1 MAIDDDDIYIECS
14 PVGSSDENVLTGVYK
29 DKYIKLEDRID
40 KETNDIINRV
50 KKIIHRK
57 KNTSGFMGFREGNKS
72 IDMNDVRKANI
83 PFDDVKMDINGNVI
97 SIQNKSPNDVL
108 QNISSSSNNNVSNIS
123 SYDPSK
129 LNLNFLKSNNLDIK
143 LPDIGNLDENV
154 LEIITDNFNPDLPN
168 YSLQS
173 LDLKDTKISFLVDA
187 GLNVDLNYLYKLGYD
202 INNITIGDIDLATLS
217 KAGFN
222 IDLPELEYK
231 FFQSGLD
238 VPNIKFPNINY
249 YDPSKLNLNFLK
261 SNNLDIKLPDI
272 GNLDKNILEN
282 ISDNFNPDLPNYS
295 LQSLDLNDAKISFLV
310 DAGLNVDLNSINKLG
325 YDINDITIGDIDLA
339 TLNKAGFNIDLPELE
354 YKFFE
359 SGLDVPNIKF
369 PNLNS
374 YHPSKLNLN
383 FLKSNNL
390 DIKLPDI
397 GNLDEN
403 VLENI
408 TDNFNP
414 DLPNYSLQ
422 SLDLNDAKISLLV
435 DAGLN
440 VDLNYLYKLGYDI
453 NDVTIGDID
462 LASLNKAGFN
472 IDLPELENKFFKS
485 GLDVPNINFPNIKF
499 PNMKFP
505 NMIPNMNE
513 NMNFTNVNIGNFA
526 SITEN
531 MFSKPKTGN
540 MINSIV
546 NYVKNIINNIIN
558 RNYDWVTGIIVGFI
572 LFVLFNILLNK
583 IENKNDI
590 I

>member
-1 MAIDDDDIYIECS
+1 MASDDDDIYIECS

-40 KETNDIINRV
+40 KETNDIINRI

-57 KNTSGFMGFREGNKS
+57 KNTSGFMGFREGNES
-72 IDMNDVRKANI
+72 INMNHVRKANI

-485 GLDVPNINFPNIKF
+485 GLDVPNINFSNIKF

-505 NMIPNMNE
+505 NMIPNMNP
-513 NMNFTNVNIGNFA
+513 NMNFTNVNIGNFG

-540 MINSIV
+540 MVNSIV